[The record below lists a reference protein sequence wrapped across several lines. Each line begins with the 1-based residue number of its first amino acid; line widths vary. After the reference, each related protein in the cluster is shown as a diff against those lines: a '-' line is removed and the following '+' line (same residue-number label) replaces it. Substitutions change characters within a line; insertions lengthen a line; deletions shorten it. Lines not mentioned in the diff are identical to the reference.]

1 MATLKNI
8 FDKCGVALYQNESL
22 DLDHYYQE
30 PYQDEGDEIKVI
42 GEPFETDKSKKIRP
56 YDLFAEDRTFSNFS
70 FFMDGSRRTY
80 KIGDIVIDGG
90 KKIYP
95 VVIAQIRAGCTERD
109 GAKKLHSHQTILRK
123 NLLLLSDKINTV
135 DFKEIQQRLMRTAVA
150 KEMFLEVVSYRFE
163 SEKHNIPVNAAI
175 AKANSMMHDMEI
187 EILSNMVKSGSL
199 DTDRMLIVDGPLQFL
214 RQDTGKA
221 EFSDL
226 FYNVIGVSK
235 SFNPMLPASG
245 KSKRGGTQIGAE
257 LLKLEYGERTPV
269 FMKEN
274 DRGRRFGVWYLRI
287 RPKNRVSNPLEGII
301 KIEKPSKPSVL
312 LKSSQKTVMSI
323 ISKCGCL
330 ASLRNLDCLT
340 KMTLFAI
347 FLRRHQLI
355 LIVNNFLRH
364 AKSGIISLKRAFRSP
379 ATKFSGAHVKS
390 RFTNYIPVVCQR
402 ENRDALKQKT
412 LFVMLNSSTKR
423 HLTANRC
430 I

>member
-30 PYQDEGDEIKVI
+30 PYQDEGDEIKAI
-42 GEPFETDKSKKIRP
+42 GKPFETNDSNKIRK

-135 DFKEIQQRLMRTAVA
+135 DFREIQQRLMRTAVA

-199 DTDRMLIVDGPLQFL
+199 DTDRMLVVDGPLQFL
-214 RQDTGKA
+214 RQDTGKP

-274 DRGRRFGVWYLRI
+274 DRSRRFGVWYLRI

-301 KIEKPSKPSVL
+301 KIEKMALEDYYDSGIPTDIIDTISLSL
-312 LKSSQKTVMSI
+312 LNECSPTCYGRDERWASHLYPVYLTETLIKSTFESDLVFI
-323 ISKCGCL
+323 
-330 ASLRNLDCLT
+330 
-340 KMTLFAI
+340 
-347 FLRRHQLI
+347 
-355 LIVNNFLRH
+355 NNF
-364 AKSGIISLKRAFRSP
+364 KRDF
-379 ATKFSGAHVKS
+379 K
-390 RFTNYIPVVCQR
+390 
-402 ENRDALKQKT
+402 
-412 LFVMLNSSTKR
+412 
-423 HLTANRC
+423 
-430 I
+430 

>member
-30 PYQDEGDEIKVI
+30 PYQDEGDEIKAI
-42 GEPFETDKSKKIRP
+42 GKPFETNDSNKIRK

-135 DFKEIQQRLMRTAVA
+135 DFREIQQRLMRTAVA

-175 AKANSMMHDMEI
+175 AKANSIMHDMEI

-199 DTDRMLIVDGPLQFL
+199 DTDRMLVVDGPLQFL
-214 RQDTGKA
+214 RQDTGKP

-301 KIEKPSKPSVL
+301 KIEKMEITSL
-312 LKSSQKTVMSI
+312 CQLSI
-323 ISKCGCL
+323 
-330 ASLRNLDCLT
+330 T
-340 KMTLFAI
+340 EI
-347 FLRRHQLI
+347 FLSVRKARI
-355 LIVNNFLRH
+355 
-364 AKSGIISLKRAFRSP
+364 
-379 ATKFSGAHVKS
+379 
-390 RFTNYIPVVCQR
+390 
-402 ENRDALKQKT
+402 
-412 LFVMLNSSTKR
+412 
-423 HLTANRC
+423 
-430 I
+430 

>member
-30 PYQDEGDEIKVI
+30 PYQDEGDEIKAI
-42 GEPFETDKSKKIRP
+42 GKPFETNDSNKIRK
-56 YDLFAEDRTFSNFS
+56 YDLFAEDRTLSNFS

-199 DTDRMLIVDGPLQFL
+199 DTDRMLVVDGPLQFL

-287 RPKNRVSNPLEGII
+287 RPKNKVSNPLEGII
-301 KIEKPSKPSVL
+301 KIEKMALEDYYDSGIPTDIIDTISLSL
-312 LKSSQKTVMSI
+312 LNECSPTCYGRDERWASHLYPVYLTETLIKSTFESDLVFI
-323 ISKCGCL
+323 
-330 ASLRNLDCLT
+330 
-340 KMTLFAI
+340 
-347 FLRRHQLI
+347 
-355 LIVNNFLRH
+355 NNF
-364 AKSGIISLKRAFRSP
+364 KRDF
-379 ATKFSGAHVKS
+379 K
-390 RFTNYIPVVCQR
+390 
-402 ENRDALKQKT
+402 
-412 LFVMLNSSTKR
+412 
-423 HLTANRC
+423 
-430 I
+430 